1 MDRMRFSV
9 EPLDQGMSFKAKA
22 YQALRQAI
30 TQMDIYGERNEIRLD
45 ERHLCEALGVSR
57 TPVREAMALL
67 EQEGFIRSQPRRGIY
82 VVRKTKAEI
91 VEMITVCA
99 ALEGMAARLFVER
112 ANSQSVD
119 DLNATFDPF
128 SEGELADHVLEYSDA
143 NIAFHQ
149 AIIQASGCGLIA
161 DLTDRFFIH
170 MRAIRRVTMR
180 RGRRAEKSMVEHRE
194 IIQALMDR
202 DADLAERRVREH
214 TLGLAHFVENHCDF
228 LD

>member
-1 MDRMRFSV
+1 MSRMRFSV

-30 TQMDIYGERNEIRLD
+30 TQMDIYGEQDEIRLD
-45 ERHLCEALGVSR
+45 ERQLCEALGVSR

-67 EQEGFIRSQPRRGIY
+67 EQEGFIRSQPRRGIF

-91 VEMITVCA
+91 IEMITVCA

-112 ANSQSVD
+112 ATD
-119 DLNATFDPF
+119 RRLKDLEKSFDEF

-143 NIAFHQ
+143 NIIFHQ
-149 AIIQASGCGLIA
+149 TIIQASGCNLIA

-180 RGRRAEKSMVEHRE
+180 RGGRAEKSIVEHRE
-194 IIQALMDR
+194 IIEALMNR
-202 DADLAERRVREH
+202 NADLAEFRVREH
-214 TLGLAHFVENHCDF
+214 TLGLARYVEQHCDF

>member
-1 MDRMRFSV
+1 MNRMSFSV

-22 YQALRQAI
+22 YQALRHAI
-30 TQMDIYGERNEIRLD
+30 TQMDIYGEASEIRLD
-45 ERHLCEALGVSR
+45 ERQLCEALGVSR

-67 EQEGFIRSQPRRGIY
+67 EQEGFIRSMPRRGIF
-82 VVRKTKAEI
+82 VVRKTKAEVI
-91 VEMITVCA
+91 EMITVCA

-112 ANSQSVD
+112 ATD
-119 DLNATFDPF
+119 HKMKELNATFDRF

-143 NIAFHQ
+143 NILFHQ
-149 AIIQASGCGLIA
+149 SIIQASGCTLIA

-180 RGRRAEKSMVEHRE
+180 RSGRAEKSIVEHRE
-194 IIQALMDR
+194 IIEALMNR
-202 DADLAERRVREH
+202 NADLAEQRVREH
-214 TLGLAHFVENHCDF
+214 TLGLARYVEQHCDF

>member
-9 EPLDQGMSFKAKA
+9 ELLDQGLSIKAKA
-22 YQALRQAI
+22 YRALRQAI
-30 TQMDIYGERNEIRLD
+30 TQMDIYDQRNEIRLD
-45 ERHLCEALGVSR
+45 ERYLCEALGVSR

-99 ALEGMAARLFVER
+99 ALEGMAARLVAER
-112 ANSQSVD
+112 ATDQTVAE
-119 DLNATFDPF
+119 LIATFDRF
-128 SEGELADHVLEYSDA
+128 SEGDLAEHVLEYSDA

-149 AIIQASGCGLIA
+149 AIIQASGCALIA
-161 DLTDRFFIH
+161 DLTDRFFVH

-180 RGRRAEKSMVEHRE
+180 RGRRAETSIVEHRD
-194 IIQALMDR
+194 IIDSLMRR
-202 DADLAERRVREH
+202 DADVAERHVREH
-214 TLGLAHFVENHCDF
+214 TLGLARFVERHCDF

>member
-1 MDRMRFSV
+1 MNRMSFSV

-22 YQALRQAI
+22 YQALRHAI
-30 TQMDIYGERNEIRLD
+30 TQMDIYGEANEIRLD
-45 ERHLCEALGVSR
+45 ERQLCEALGVSR

-67 EQEGFIRSQPRRGIY
+67 EQEGFIRSMPRRGIF
-82 VVRKTKAEI
+82 VVRKTKAEVI
-91 VEMITVCA
+91 EMITVCA

-112 ANSQSVD
+112 ATERKMKE
-119 DLNATFDPF
+119 LNATFDRF

-143 NIAFHQ
+143 NILFHQ
-149 AIIQASGCGLIA
+149 SIIQASGCTLIG

-180 RGRRAEKSMVEHRE
+180 RGRRAEKSIVEHRE
-194 IIQALMDR
+194 IIEALMNR

-214 TLGLAHFVENHCDF
+214 TLGLARYVEQHCDF

>member
-1 MDRMRFSV
+1 MNRMSFSV

-22 YQALRQAI
+22 YQALRHAI
-30 TQMDIYGERNEIRLD
+30 TQMDIYGEASEIRLD
-45 ERHLCEALGVSR
+45 ERQLCEALGVSR

-67 EQEGFIRSQPRRGIY
+67 EQEGFIRSMPRRGIF

-91 VEMITVCA
+91 IEMITVCA

-112 ANSQSVD
+112 ANERKMKE
-119 DLNATFDPF
+119 LNATFDSF

-143 NIAFHQ
+143 NILFHQ
-149 AIIQASGCGLIA
+149 SIIQASGCTLIG

-180 RGRRAEKSMVEHRE
+180 RGRRAEKSIVEHRE
-194 IIQALMDR
+194 IIEALMNR

-214 TLGLAHFVENHCDF
+214 TLGLARYVEQHCDF

>member
-1 MDRMRFSV
+1 MNRMSFSV

-22 YQALRQAI
+22 YQALRHAI
-30 TQMDIYGERNEIRLD
+30 TQMDIYGEASEIRLD
-45 ERHLCEALGVSR
+45 ERQLCEALGVSR

-67 EQEGFIRSQPRRGIY
+67 EQEGFIRSMPRRGIF
-82 VVRKTKAEI
+82 VVRKTKAEVI
-91 VEMITVCA
+91 EMITVCA

-112 ANSQSVD
+112 ATEYRMKE
-119 DLNATFDPF
+119 LNATFDRF

-143 NIAFHQ
+143 NILFHQ
-149 AIIQASGCGLIA
+149 SIIQASGCTLIG

-180 RGRRAEKSMVEHRE
+180 RGRRAEKSIVEHRE
-194 IIQALMDR
+194 IIEALMNR

-214 TLGLAHFVENHCDF
+214 TLGLARYVEQHCDF